1 MNFKEIKSHADACRI
16 LGKDTSEST
25 NIHDQLDDIADAI
38 NTLDGDFAAD
48 FKNPEQKKWRPFFI
62 VDASGF
68 RFSDSCYVDSDSFTY
83 VGSRLCQFFKSEE
96 AADYFGKEFFALHEK
111 CFNKR
116 RPAKGMP
123 VNFREIKTHSGACK
137 VLGKDETLSVTTDQ
151 KITDVFNAVNKL
163 KGFKADFNNGEEK
176 WRPYFRMDSS
186 GFRFDGSNCGLSYS
200 HSCVGSRLCHYVSSK
215 EEADHLGVQFLELHK
230 EHYQGE

>member
-1 MNFKEIKSHADACRI
+1 MNFKEIKSHADACRV
-16 LGKDTSEST
+16 LGKDASEST

-38 NTLDGDFAAD
+38 NILDGDFLAD
-48 FKNPEQKKWRPFFI
+48 FKDPSQKKWRPFFI
-62 VDASGF
+62 VDSSGF
-68 RFSDSCYVDSDSFTY
+68 RFDGSYYGGSRSLTT

-116 RPAKGMP
+116 RPAKGIP
-123 VNFREIKTHSGACK
+123 VNFREIKTHSDACK

-151 KITDVFNAVNKL
+151 KINDVFNAVNKL
-163 KGFKADFNNGEEK
+163 KGFKADFNNEEEK

-186 GFRFDGSNCGLSYS
+186 GFRFLSSGYG
-200 HSCVGSRLCHYVSSK
+200 HSRSDASVGSRLCHYVSSK